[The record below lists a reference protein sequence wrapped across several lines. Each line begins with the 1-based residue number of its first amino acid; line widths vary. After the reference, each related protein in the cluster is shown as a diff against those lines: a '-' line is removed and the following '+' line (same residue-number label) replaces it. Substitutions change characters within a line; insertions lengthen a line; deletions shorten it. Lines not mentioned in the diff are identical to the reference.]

1 VDRTIGVIACAL
13 TLVATAVIA
22 VSGQVRNWPSEGPPR
37 PLAARDSKFPP
48 YELQSLP
55 NGLQV
60 VAVLHHENPVVS
72 MRLLLRAGSAADPKD
87 RLGAARLAAAL
98 LDQGTTTQSAQDLAD
113 TIDFM
118 GGSMGAGAGTD
129 LTHVDMLVMKDSFES
144 GMRMLSDVARKPA
157 FAQAEIDRKK
167 QQTLSSLQVSVQ
179 DPEYVANS
187 VFDRL
192 VYGFHPYGMP
202 DSGTPE
208 TLAAVRR
215 DDLVAFHSKYFAP
228 NNAILA
234 IVGDVTAEEAFTTAK
249 KVFGDWEKK
258 ELASDK
264 YIDPPD
270 PTRRVIV
277 VNKPDAVQTEVRVGH
292 LGITRSHPDY
302 LAVNLAIRILGGEGS
317 NRLHQV
323 LRTERG
329 LTYGAQ
335 ANMAALKVSGDFEA
349 ETNTRSEATGEVLRL
364 IVDEFWRLQRER
376 VGERE
381 LADAKAYMTG
391 SFPLTIETPDSI
403 AMQVLNVIFYGL
415 PLSELQTFRE
425 RVNAVT
431 VDDIQ
436 RVARAYL
443 RPDRLSVV
451 LVGNAKAFASQL
463 AGVGFGTYETIELA
477 DLDLMS
483 GSLKKAATSRGAMA
497 PAVPGDW
504 PLSARVSR
512 LAYSQIP
519 AGARPEAP
527 QAPDEIA
534 KAKALLDKVIDAKGG
549 LEKLRGVKTIV
560 VKQTLKNPDGQIR
573 QFETTT
579 YISYPDKFRTESP
592 TPGGGVNLQVYDG
605 RQLWVKD
612 AHAVREIPEV
622 VARDVNAT
630 LRRDPVAM
638 LVAAVDGRLR
648 ARALPDVKQSSGRI
662 DHALELSAA
671 DFNPVVLLIDAETS
685 RINKLTFVSD
695 APGRPIVEEEFADY
709 RAVDGV
715 QFAFSGARKNGAQSI
730 ERRITDL
737 KLNVPVD
744 AALFKRPS

>member
-1 VDRTIGVIACAL
+1 MKTITAL
-13 TLVATAVIA
+13 AASLVLAATASA
-22 VSGQVRNWPSEGPPR
+22 QVRNWPSEGPPR
-37 PLAARDSKFPP
+37 PLNARDIKFPP
-48 YELQSLP
+48 YEIQTLP

-60 VAVLHHENPVVS
+60 VTVLHHENPVVS
-72 MRLLLRAGSAADPKD
+72 MRLLVRAGSAADPKEK
-87 RLGAARLAAAL
+87 LGAARLAASL
-98 LDQGTTTQSAQDLAD
+98 LDQGTTTQTAQELAD
-113 TIDFM
+113 AIDFI

-129 LTHVDMLVMKDSFES
+129 LTHVDMLVMKDSFEQ
-144 GMRMLSDVARKPA
+144 GMKMLSDMARKPA
-157 FAQAEIDRKK
+157 FAPGEIDRKK
-167 QQTLSSLQVSVQ
+167 QQALSGLQVSVH

-202 DSGTPE
+202 DSGTAE
-208 TLAAVRR
+208 TLAAVNRA
-215 DDLVAFHSKYFAP
+215 DLVAFHTKYFAP

-234 IVGDVTAEEAFTTAK
+234 IVGDVTSEEAFTTARK
-249 KVFGDWEKK
+249 IFGDWQKRD
-258 ELASDK
+258 LAADK
-264 YIDPPD
+264 YVDPPD
-270 PTRRVIV
+270 PARRVV
-277 VNKPDAVQTEVRVGH
+277 VINKPDAVQTEVRVGH
-292 LGITRSHPDY
+292 LAIPRSHPDY

-335 ANMAALKVSGDFEA
+335 ANFAALKVSGDFQA

-391 SFPLTIETPDSI
+391 SFPLTIETPDAI

-415 PLSELQTFRE
+415 PLEDLQTFRE

-431 VDDIQ
+431 VDDVQ

-463 AGVGFGTYETIELA
+463 AGVGFGTFENIDLD

-483 GSLKKAATSRGAMA
+483 PTLKKAAASGRA
-497 PAVPGDW
+497 PGGGGQAAAGQLRPGGH
-504 PLSARVSR
+504 
-512 LAYSQIP
+512 LAYAQVP
-519 AGARPEAP
+519 AGVRPEAP
-527 QAPDEIA
+527 QAPEEVE

-549 LEKLRGVKTIV
+549 LEKLRSVRTIV
-560 VKQTLKNPDGQIR
+560 VKQTLTNPEGQTRRFDTI
-573 QFETTT
+573 T
-579 YISYPDKFRTESP
+579 YIAYPDRFRTESP
-592 TPGGGVNLQVYDG
+592 TPGGGVNVQVFDG

-612 AHAVREIPEV
+612 ARAVREIPET

-638 LVAAVDGRLR
+638 LVAAADGKLR
-648 ARALPDVKQSSGRI
+648 ARVLPDVKETAGRI
-662 DHALELSAA
+662 DRALELSAA
-671 DFNPVVLLIDAETS
+671 DFNPVVLLIDPDTS
-685 RINKLTFVSD
+685 RINKLTFVSE
-695 APGRPIVEEEFADY
+695 APGRPIVEEEFSDY
-709 RAVDGV
+709 RAIDGV
-715 QFAFSGARKNGAQSI
+715 QFAFVGARRNGAQSI

-737 KLNVPVD
+737 KLNVPID
-744 AALFKRPS
+744 PALFKRPS

>member
-1 VDRTIGVIACAL
+1 MRAITAAALSLVIAAS
-13 TLVATAVIA
+13 ASA
-22 VSGQVRNWPSEGPPR
+22 QVRNWPSEGPPR
-37 PLAARDSKFPP
+37 PLNAREIKFPP
-48 YELQSLP
+48 YEIQTLP

-60 VAVLHHENPVVS
+60 VTVLHHEQPVVS
-72 MRLLLRAGSAADPKD
+72 MRLLVRAGSASDPKD
-87 RLGAARLAAAL
+87 KLGAARLAASL
-98 LDQGTTTQSAQDLAD
+98 LDQGTTTQTAQELAD
-113 TIDFM
+113 TIDFI

-129 LTHVDMLVMKDSFES
+129 LTHVDMLVMKDSFEN
-144 GMRMLSDVARKPA
+144 GMRMLSDIARKPA

-167 QQTLSSLQVSVQ
+167 QQALSGLQVSVH
-179 DPEYVANS
+179 DPEYIANS

-208 TLAAVRR
+208 TLAAVNRN
-215 DDLVAFHSKYFAP
+215 DLVAFHSRYFAP

-234 IVGDVTAEEAFTTAK
+234 IVGDVTAEEAFSTAR
-249 KVFGDWEKK
+249 KVFGDWQKRD
-258 ELASDK
+258 LPSDK

-277 VNKPDAVQTEVRVGH
+277 VNKSDAVQTEVRVGH
-292 LGITRSHPDY
+292 LGIPRSHPDY

-335 ANMAALKVSGDFEA
+335 ANFAALKVSGDFQA

-391 SFPLTIETPDSI
+391 SFPLTIETPDAI
-403 AMQVLNVIFYGL
+403 AMQVLNVVFYGL
-415 PLSELQTFRE
+415 PLEELQTFRD

-431 VDDIQ
+431 VDDVQ
-436 RVARAYL
+436 RVAKAYL

-451 LVGNAKAFASQL
+451 LVGNAKAFSSQL
-463 AGVGFGTYETIELA
+463 AGVGFSTFESIELD

-483 GSLKKAATSRGAMA
+483 ATLKKAATSGRGDAGLQPVAARLSA
-497 PAVPGDW
+497 PAP
-504 PLSARVSR
+504 

-519 AGARPEAP
+519 SGARPEAP
-527 QAPDEIA
+527 QTPEEAD
-534 KAKALLDKVIDAKGG
+534 KAKTLLNKVIDAKGG

-560 VKQTLKNPDGQIR
+560 VKQTLTNPQGETRKFD
-573 QFETTT
+573 TTT
-579 YISYPDKFRTESP
+579 YIAYPDRFRTESP
-592 TPGGGVNLQVYDG
+592 APGGTNVQVFDG

-612 AHAVREIPEV
+612 ARSVREIPEA

-638 LVAAVDGRLR
+638 LVDAADGKLR
-648 ARALPDVKQSSGRI
+648 ARVLPDVKEAGGRI
-662 DHALELSAA
+662 DRALELSAA
-671 DFNPVVLLIDAETS
+671 DFNPVVLLIDPETS

-695 APGRPIVEEEFADY
+695 APGRPIVEEEFSDY
-709 RAVDGV
+709 RAIDGV
-715 QFAFSGARKNGAQSI
+715 QFAFVGARRNGAQSI
-730 ERRITDL
+730 ERRVTDL
-737 KLNVPVD
+737 KLNVPID
-744 AALFKRPS
+744 PALFKRPS

>member
-1 VDRTIGVIACAL
+1 MTKDIKAGVVACAL
-13 TLVATAVIA
+13 ALFTTAGSA
-22 VSGQVRNWPSEGPPR
+22 QVRNWPSEGPPR
-37 PLAARDSKFPP
+37 PLAARDSTFPP
-48 YELQSLP
+48 YELQTLP

-72 MRLLLRAGSAADPKD
+72 MRLLMRAGSASDPKE
-87 RLGAARLAAAL
+87 RLGAARLAATL
-98 LDQGTTTQSAQDLAD
+98 LDQGTTAQSAQDLAD

-144 GMRMLSDVARKPA
+144 GMRMLSDMARKPA

-167 QQTLSSLQVSVQ
+167 QQTLSGLQVSVQ

-258 ELASDK
+258 ELPSDK

-381 LADAKAYMTG
+381 LADAKVYMTG

-463 AGVGFGTYETIELA
+463 AGVGFATYETIELD

-483 GSLKKAATSRGAMA
+483 GNLKKAATGRGAPA
-497 PAVPGDW
+497 PAV
-504 PLSARVSR
+504 ARLSR
-512 LAYSQIP
+512 LAARATAYAQVP

-534 KAKALLDKVIDAKGG
+534 KAKALLDNVIEAKGG
-549 LEKLRGVKTIV
+549 IEKLRGVKTIV
-560 VKQTLKNPDGQIR
+560 VKQTLRNAEGQIR

-579 YISYPDKFRTESP
+579 YIAYPDRFRTESP
-592 TPGGGVNLQVYDG
+592 TPDGGVNLQVFDG

-612 AHAVREIPEV
+612 ARAVREVPET

-638 LVAAVDGRLR
+638 LVAAVDGKLR
-648 ARALPDVKQSSGRI
+648 ARALPDVKESTGRI

-695 APGRPIVEEEFADY
+695 APGRPIVEEEFSDY
-709 RAVDGV
+709 RAIDGV

-737 KLNVPVD
+737 RLNVPVD